1 MTAQPIR
8 IAVVGHTN
16 AGKTSLL
23 RTLTRRVH
31 FGEVSDRPGTTRHV
45 ESADLEVN
53 GAVAV
58 RFFDTPGLED
68 AVALREHLAAFDMQ
82 GMQTTQATP
91 PERIRRFLQGPEA
104 HGVFEQEAKVLR
116 TMLDID
122 AAFLVIDVRE
132 PVLPKFR
139 DEIELLNSCARPV
152 LPVLNFVRDAAS
164 REPAWKELL
173 SAYGLHV
180 QVRFDAAA
188 PFVGAEQDLYN
199 DLATLLRERR
209 ELLRGVVDTLA
220 AEAALRRQSACARIA
235 ELLVDAA
242 AVRRTVSATEFADT
256 ARRNAL
262 VAALQK
268 AVFDKAQRCTDDLL
282 ALYGFRQGDADEA
295 PLQAIEGRWTLD
307 FFSPEAMKDA
317 GLRLGKGAVIGAAV
331 GVVADLAV
339 AGISLGAGAALGGA
353 IGGAV
358 SQGWGPLGRK
368 IANKL
373 RDMHELTVEDA
384 VLFTMTTWQLQLAQ
398 ALERRGHAAT
408 QRINAGATADATAD
422 GNAQARVDATTRA
435 AATAV
440 RGAQPARNHPDWEAG
455 AGSVA
460 GRMFWRPSPQR
471 EALVADLSHALLGA
485 FERA

>member
-1 MTAQPIR
+1 MTQEAIR

-23 RTLTRRVH
+23 RTLTRRID
-31 FGEVSDRPGTTRHV
+31 FGEVSQRPGTTRHV
-45 ESADLEVN
+45 ESVDLDVD
-53 GAVAV
+53 GKAAV

-68 AVALREHLAAFDMQ
+68 AVALREHLAGFGAE
-82 GMQTTQATP
+82 ATP
-91 PERIRRFLQGPEA
+91 PDRIRRFLQGPEA

-116 TMLDID
+116 AMLGID

-188 PFVGAEQDLYN
+188 PFVGAERDLYN
-199 DLATLLRERR
+199 DLATLLRDRR
-209 ELLRGVVDTLA
+209 DRLHDVVDFLD
-220 AEAALRRQSACARIA
+220 AEAAQRRQSACTRMAG
-235 ELLVDAA
+235 LLVDAA
-242 AVRRTVSATEFADT
+242 SVRRTVSATEFADS
-256 ARRNAL
+256 ARRQAL

-368 IANKL
+368 LANKL
-373 RDMHELTVEDA
+373 RDVHELTVEDG
-384 VLFTMTTWQLQLAQ
+384 VLFTLLAWQLKLTQ
-398 ALERRGHAAT
+398 ALEQRGHAAT
-408 QRINAGATADATAD
+408 QRISAGAETPED
-422 GNAQARVDATTRA
+422 GAAPTRA
-435 AATAV
+435 AAAAV
-440 RGAQPARNHPDWEAG
+440 RAAQPARNHPEWESTG
-455 AGSVA
+455 VA
-460 GRMFWRPSPQR
+460 THSFWRPSPQR
-471 EALVADLSHALLGA
+471 EALVADLSHVLQRA
-485 FERA
+485 FEA

>member
-1 MTAQPIR
+1 MTQQQAIL

-23 RTLTRRVH
+23 RTLTRRAN
-31 FGEVSDRPGTTRHV
+31 FGEVSQRPGTTRHV

-53 GAVAV
+53 GQAAV

-68 AVALREHLAAFDMQ
+68 AVALREHLAGLDP
-82 GMQTTQATP
+82 QATP
-91 PERIRRFLQGPEA
+91 PERIRNFLQGPEA

-116 TMLDID
+116 TMLGID

-188 PFVGAEQDLYN
+188 PFVGAERELYTDLS
-199 DLATLLRERR
+199 TLLRDRR
-209 ELLRGVVDTLA
+209 ELLHSVVDSLA
-220 AEAALRRQSACARIA
+220 AEAAERRRSACARIA

-242 AVRRTVSATEFADT
+242 ALRRTVPAEEFADT
-256 ARRNAL
+256 ARRKAL

-268 AVFDKAQRCTDDLL
+268 DVFDKAQRCTDDLL
-282 ALYGFRQGDADEA
+282 ALYGFRQDDAGEA
-295 PLQAIEGRWTLD
+295 PLPLVEGRWTLD

-339 AGISLGAGAALGGA
+339 VGISLGAGAAVGGA

-358 SQGWGPLGRK
+358 SQGWGPFGRK
-368 IANKL
+368 LVNKL
-373 RDMHELTVEDA
+373 RDVHELTIEDG
-384 VLFTMTTWQLQLAQ
+384 VLFAVVAWQLKLTR
-398 ALERRGHAAT
+398 ALEQRGHAAT
-408 QRINAGATADATAD
+408 GRIAAETSATQDAPTRATATAI
-422 GNAQARVDATTRA
+422 RA
-435 AATAV
+435 A
-440 RGAQPARNHPDWEAG
+440 RPARNHPEWESKG
-455 AGSVA
+455 VA
-460 GRMFWRPSPQR
+460 TRGFWRPAPQR
-471 EALVADLSHALLGA
+471 EALAAELARTLQGA
-485 FERA
+485 FEN

>member
-1 MTAQPIR
+1 MTQQQAIL

-23 RTLTRRVH
+23 RTLTRRAN
-31 FGEVSDRPGTTRHV
+31 FGEVSQRPGTTRHV

-53 GAVAV
+53 GQAAV

-68 AVALREHLAAFDMQ
+68 AVALREHLAGLDP
-82 GMQTTQATP
+82 QATP
-91 PERIRRFLQGPEA
+91 PERIRNFLQGPEA

-116 TMLDID
+116 TMLGID

-188 PFVGAEQDLYN
+188 PFVGAERELYTDLS
-199 DLATLLRERR
+199 TLLRDRR
-209 ELLRGVVDTLA
+209 ELLHSVVDSLA
-220 AEAALRRQSACARIA
+220 AEAAERRRTACARIA

-242 AVRRTVSATEFADT
+242 ALRRSVPAEEFADT
-256 ARRNAL
+256 ARRKAL

-268 AVFDKAQRCTDDLL
+268 DVFDKAQRCTDDLL
-282 ALYGFRQGDADEA
+282 ALYGFRQDDAGEA
-295 PLQAIEGRWTLD
+295 PLPLVEGRWTLD

-339 AGISLGAGAALGGA
+339 AGISLGAGAAVGGA

-358 SQGWGPLGRK
+358 SQGWGPFGRK
-368 IANKL
+368 LVNKL
-373 RDMHELTVEDA
+373 RDVHELTIEDGALFA
-384 VLFTMTTWQLQLAQ
+384 VVAWQLKLTR
-398 ALERRGHAAT
+398 ALEQRGHAAT
-408 QRINAGATADATAD
+408 GRIAAETSATQDAPTRATAAA
-422 GNAQARVDATTRA
+422 VRA
-435 AATAV
+435 A
-440 RGAQPARNHPDWEAG
+440 RLARNHPEWESKG
-455 AGSVA
+455 VA
-460 GRMFWRPSPQR
+460 TRGFWRPAPQR
-471 EALVADLSHALLGA
+471 EALAAELARTLQGA
-485 FERA
+485 FEN

>member
-1 MTAQPIR
+1 MTQQPIR

-23 RTLTRRVH
+23 RTLTRRAN
-31 FGEVSDRPGTTRHV
+31 FGEVSQRPGTTRHV

-53 GAVAV
+53 GQAAV

-68 AVALREHLAAFDMQ
+68 AVALREHLAGLDP
-82 GMQTTQATP
+82 QATP
-91 PERIRRFLQGPEA
+91 PERIRAFLQGPEA

-188 PFVGAEQDLYN
+188 PFVGAERELYN
-199 DLATLLRERR
+199 DLSTLLRDRR
-209 ELLRGVVDTLA
+209 ELLHGVVDSLA
-220 AEAALRRQSACARIA
+220 AEAAERRRTACARIA

-242 AVRRTVSATEFADT
+242 ALRRTVPAEEFADT
-256 ARRNAL
+256 ARRKAL

-268 AVFDKAQRCTDDLL
+268 DVFDKAQRCTDDLL
-282 ALYGFRQGDADEA
+282 ALYGFRQDDAGEA
-295 PLQAIEGRWTLD
+295 PLPLVEGRWTLD
-307 FFSPEAMKDA
+307 FFSPEAMKDT

-339 AGISLGAGAALGGA
+339 AGISLGAGAAVGGA

-358 SQGWGPLGRK
+358 SQGWGPFGRK
-368 IANKL
+368 LVNKL
-373 RDMHELTVEDA
+373 RDVHELTIEDG
-384 VLFTMTTWQLQLAQ
+384 VLFAVVAWQLKLTR
-398 ALERRGHAAT
+398 ALEQRGHAAT
-408 QRINAGATADATAD
+408 GRIAAETSATQDAPTRATAA
-422 GNAQARVDATTRA
+422 
-435 AATAV
+435 AV
-440 RGAQPARNHPDWEAG
+440 RTARPARNHPEWESKG
-455 AGSVA
+455 VA
-460 GRMFWRPSPQR
+460 TRGFWRPAPQR
-471 EALVADLSHALLGA
+471 EALVAELARTLQGA
-485 FERA
+485 FES

>member
-1 MTAQPIR
+1 MTQQQAIR

-23 RTLTRRVH
+23 RTLTRRAN
-31 FGEVSDRPGTTRHV
+31 FGEVSQRPGTTRHV

-53 GAVAV
+53 GQAAV

-68 AVALREHLAAFDMQ
+68 AVALREHLAGLDPR
-82 GMQTTQATP
+82 ATP
-91 PERIRRFLQGPEA
+91 PERIRQFLRGPEA

-116 TMLDID
+116 TMLEID

-164 REPAWKELL
+164 REAAWKELL

-188 PFVGAEQDLYN
+188 PFTGAERELYSDLS
-199 DLATLLRERR
+199 TLLRDRR
-209 ELLRGVVDTLA
+209 QLLQGVADSLA
-220 AEAALRRQSACARIA
+220 AEAAERRRAACSRIA

-242 AVRRTVSATEFADT
+242 ALRRTVAAEEFADS
-256 ARRNAL
+256 ARRKTL

-268 AVFDKAQRCTDDLL
+268 DVFDKAQRCTDDLL
-282 ALYGFRQGDADEA
+282 ALYGFRQDDAGEA
-295 PLQAIEGRWTLD
+295 PLPLVEGRWTLD

-339 AGISLGAGAALGGA
+339 AGISLGAGAAVGGA

-368 IANKL
+368 LVNKL
-373 RDMHELTVEDA
+373 RDVHELTVEDG
-384 VLFTMTTWQLQLAQ
+384 VLFALVAWQLKLTR
-398 ALERRGHAAT
+398 ALEQRGHAAT
-408 QRINAGATADATAD
+408 GRIAAETSATQDAPTRATAAA
-422 GNAQARVDATTRA
+422 VRA
-435 AATAV
+435 A
-440 RGAQPARNHPDWEAG
+440 RPARNHPEWESKG
-455 AGSVA
+455 VA
-460 GRMFWRPSPQR
+460 TRSFWRPAPQR
-471 EALVADLSHALLGA
+471 EALAAELARRLQGA
-485 FERA
+485 FES